1 MTPAHDSYT
10 GLLRANRDF
19 RRLWT
24 GQVVSQLGDWFNTVA
39 VYALLLELTGTATS
53 VAAMFVV
60 QQLPSALIGPWA
72 GVLVDRLDRRRVMMA
87 ADIVRGLVIL
97 GLMAVRSAD
106 TVWLAYALIGLVVIG
121 TSFFE
126 PARSAMLP
134 AVVPPAD
141 LVLANSLS
149 AATWATMLTVGAA
162 VGGIVTSWLGRDVS
176 FVINSVSFFLSAVA
190 IAGIRVRRPPAD
202 TGVEA
207 SAARRAGSGMVD
219 GLRYAWRTP
228 GVAAFVG
235 IKASWAVAGGVMLL
249 LTVFGGRVFRV
260 GEGAALGI
268 GVLYAARGLGSGL
281 GAVGVRRLGGAGGQ
295 RLQRALGPGFAAV
308 GVAYATLA
316 FVPNLWLAAASVAAA
331 HAAGAV
337 LWVASTVLLQTAV
350 PDAYRGRVFAFEF
363 ALLTLV
369 SSSTGYATGLALDW
383 AGLGPRPLAAL
394 LGAAFLPPAAFWWH
408 RARKGDVPPP
418 R

>member
-1 MTPAHDSYT
+1 MTTTAGARPGHETYT
-10 GLLRANRDF
+10 RLLRANRDF

-60 QQLPSALIGPWA
+60 QQLPSAVIGPWA
-72 GVLVDRLDRRRVMMA
+72 GVLVDRLDRRRVMIA
-87 ADIVRGLVIL
+87 ADVVRGLVVL
-97 GLMAVRSAD
+97 GLIGVRSAD
-106 TVWLAYALIGLVVIG
+106 TVWLAYALIGLAVIG

-134 AVVPPAD
+134 AVVAPAD

-149 AATWATMLTVGAA
+149 AATWATMLAVGAA
-162 VGGIVTSWLGRDVS
+162 VGGLVTSWLGRDVS
-176 FVINSVSFFLSAVA
+176 FVINSASFFLSAVA
-190 IAGIRVRRPPAD
+190 IGGIRPPAA
-202 TGVEA
+202 TSRPAA
-207 SAARRAGSGMVD
+207 SQGAAGLLD

-228 GVAAFVG
+228 GVASFVS
-235 IKASWAVAGGVMLL
+235 IKGAWAVAGGVMLL

-268 GVLYAARGLGSGL
+268 GILYAARGIGSGL
-281 GAVGVRRLGGAGGQ
+281 GAIGVRRLSGADGAQ
-295 RLQRALGPGFAAV
+295 LQRALGPAFLAV
-308 GVAYATLA
+308 GASYATLA
-316 FVPNLWLAAASVAAA
+316 VVPNLWLAALAVAAA

-337 LWVASTVLLQTAV
+337 VWVSSTVLLQTAV
-350 PDAYRGRVFAFEF
+350 PDEYRGRVFAFEF

-383 AGLGPRPLAAL
+383 AGLAPRLLAAV
-394 LGAAFLPPAAFWWH
+394 LGATFVLPAAFWWR
-408 RARKGDVPPP
+408 RARRP
-418 R
+418 

>member
-1 MTPAHDSYT
+1 MSLVRASYT
-10 GLLRANRDF
+10 TLLRSNRDF

-60 QQLPSALIGPWA
+60 QQLPSAIIGPWA
-72 GVLVDRLDRRRVMMA
+72 GVLVDRLDRRKVMIA
-87 ADIVRGLVIL
+87 ADLVRGLVVL
-97 GLMAVRSAD
+97 GLIGVRSAD
-106 TVWLAYALIGLVVIG
+106 TVWLAYVLIGLVVIG

-149 AATWATMLTVGAA
+149 AATWATMLAVGAA
-162 VGGIVTSWLGRDVS
+162 IGGIVTSWLGRDVS
-176 FVINSVSFFLSAVA
+176 FVINSLSFVLSAVA
-190 IAGIRVRRPPAD
+190 IGGIRVRRPVTPTVAAAHA
-202 TGVEA
+202 GA
-207 SAARRAGSGMVD
+207 SLAE

-228 GVAAFVG
+228 GVAAFVS
-235 IKASWAVAGGVMLL
+235 IKGAWAIAGGVMLL

-260 GEGAALGI
+260 GDGAALGI

-281 GAVGVRRLGGAGGQ
+281 GAVGVRRLSGADSRQ
-295 RLQRALGPGFAAV
+295 LQRTLAPAFVAV
-308 GVAYATLA
+308 GLSYATLA
-316 FVPNLWLAAASVAAA
+316 IVPNLWLAALAVAAA

-337 LWVASTVLLQTAV
+337 LWVSSTVLLQTAV
-350 PDAYRGRVFAFEF
+350 PDAFRGRVFALEF

-369 SSSTGYATGLALDW
+369 SSTTGYVTGLALDW
-383 AGLGPRPLAAL
+383 AGYGPRPLAAV
-394 LGAAFLPPAAFWWH
+394 LGAAFLVPAVVWWR
-408 RARKGDVPPP
+408 RARK
-418 R
+418 